1 MSLYNYSNKNF
12 CDCNCDCNYNQV
24 CSPDKIDS
32 SCSLNSIRKTIIEII
47 NAVKNENLFGFNVD
61 VEIATSDGITN
72 IINFSKLT
80 INSIHL
86 TKTTLITQNLAISLC
101 DIVKITVLTSN
112 TTGSSFNSE
121 LLNGIKNIATTCI
134 DQDSHYYDMNSG
146 CNTCNSSA
154 DVRCAQGMQNYI
166 NQNINTIDT
175 ISYNGNS
182 ADSQQVELIKNIS
195 TADVLS
201 SSTLNTTNKSVLS
214 DATLETNTTPVVN
227 EITLSDTDVVSEVV
241 TETNEVVTSVTP
253 TNIDVS
259 APITITPTNVVSEID
274 LTDDSI
280 VVTKVDSTTKNV
292 INQVSST
299 TGTVVTGFTG
309 GNTITGVIS
318 NVDNIENITPTS
330 LEIPAIS
337 STGTGELKVTIK
349 AQSIDGTNPVSD
361 IELNVTVNNQNISFN
376 GNTTKFVLDNNTNIL
391 GGNTNT
397 PNVSDINQIGTPTTD
412 TFAKTISTTNIP
424 VIDTITPTNV
434 TTKLVNNAT
443 NIEINNV
450 DTPTTQSVLQT
461 VDVQTKDIESITNVT
476 SVKPTDLI
484 SSTTEDVLSSATLST
499 DNINVLDSANLENVT
514 IPVINDITTSVET
527 IVIPTKENIEGRVF
541 AAGDGIMGV
550 NNTNGDITVYSICD
564 INTVNT
570 ITN

>member
-1 MSLYNYSNKNF
+1 MIISVN
-12 CDCNCDCNYNQV
+12 
-24 CSPDKIDS
+24 
-32 SCSLNSIRKTIIEII
+32 TIIEII
-47 NAVKNENLFGFNVD
+47 NAVKNEQLFGFNVD

-86 TKTTLITQNLAISLC
+86 TKTTLITPNLAISLC

-134 DQDSHYYDMNSG
+134 DQDSHYYDMNAG
-146 CNTCNSSA
+146 CNSCNSSA

-227 EITLSDTDVVSEVV
+227 EITLSDTDVVSQVV

-259 APITITPTNVVSEID
+259 APITVTPTNVVSEID

-376 GNTTKFVLDNNTNIL
+376 GNTTKFVLDDNTNIL

-412 TFAKTISTTNIP
+412 TFTKTISTTNIP

-461 VDVQTKDIESITNVT
+461 VDVQTKNIESITNVT

-484 SSTTEDVLSSATLST
+484 SNTTEDVLSSATLST
-499 DNINVLDSANLENVT
+499 NNINVLDSANLENVT